1 MLCSMNFGLSAFT
14 FFLWILL
21 SSFPGTVTAANVT
34 LDSIHLDTTHEWI
47 GTPTVYFQC
56 KGENK
61 TELPDVKKKNVVY
74 TFQGE
79 ESWQPLTDF
88 PSKKCKRCG
97 LYEMDS
103 FPWTHADVFHEWE
116 FCPSDFASAD
126 AKYTLVEEKQFNAT
140 FSCPACVDL
149 AADPHAASPDRGK
162 TGLSVV
168 VVILISGTVTVI
180 VITGF
185 VGGYRYW
192 QKRKRQQEQLRFMRL
207 FEEHDDIDDE
217 LGLGDEL

>member
-1 MLCSMNFGLSAFT
+1 MNFALVAFSF

-21 SSFPGTVTAANVT
+21 SSFSGTATAAHVT
-34 LDSIHLDTTHEWI
+34 LDSIHLDTTHELI

-61 TELPDVKKKNVVY
+61 TELPDVKKTTVIY

-79 ESWQPLTDF
+79 ESWQPLTNF
-88 PSKKCKRCG
+88 SSKKCKRCG
-97 LYEMDS
+97 LYELDS
-103 FPWTHADVFHEWE
+103 LPWPHSDVFHEWE
-116 FCPSDFASAD
+116 FCPSNFSSSD
-126 AKYTLVEEKQFNAT
+126 AKYTLVVENEFNAT

-149 AADPHAASPDRGK
+149 SADPNVVPSERGK
-162 TGLSVV
+162 GGLSVV
-168 VVILISGTVTVI
+168 VVILISGIVTVI

-185 VGGYRYW
+185 IAGYKYW
-192 QKRKRQQEQLRFMRL
+192 LKRKRQQEQLRFMKL
-207 FEEHDDIDDE
+207 FEEQDDLDDE